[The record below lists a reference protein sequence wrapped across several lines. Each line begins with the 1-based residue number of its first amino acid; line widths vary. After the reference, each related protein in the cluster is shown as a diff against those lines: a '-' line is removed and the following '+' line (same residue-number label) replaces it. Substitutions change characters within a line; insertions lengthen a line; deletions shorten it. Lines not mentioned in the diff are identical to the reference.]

1 MATQGFQQVQKQV
14 QSMVLAPQLR
24 QSLKILQVPAL
35 ELRSAILE
43 ELQTNPTLE
52 ELPFED
58 ISIEERAEKP
68 KDEDFDSGSDGD
80 SEDAPPTD
88 EFERPADSHESAER
102 MDFSDDF
109 SVLEKLHEDYRQQM
123 YEDAGERPYTSEDAE
138 RRQHFFDSLT
148 STTSLQEHL
157 MDQATMSEEDKEVL
171 QALEY
176 LIGNLDE
183 SGFLTESLSDAALVT
198 NLPLRKLQAASKLLK
213 TLDPVGIGSENVQE
227 CLLTQLQSKGRKDAL
242 IAKIIRNHWNLLL
255 RRRIPDIARKTG
267 ANTEDVETALREISQ
282 LDPAPARRFSEDNNQ
297 VIEPDVTVQKDDD
310 GDWQIIL
317 NNDYVPKL
325 RISPIYKQM
334 LAQGRLKGKDREYV
348 QEKFRSSRFLIN
360 AIEQRQQTIERITR
374 QLLRFQNDFFERG
387 TAGLHP
393 LTMNQVAEAV
403 EVHETTVSRAIA
415 NKYIRTPH
423 GVFEM
428 KYFFTPG
435 YQSDDGQ
442 SLSNKSVKERI
453 ARIIESE
460 PSSKPFSDQKVV
472 KILEEE
478 GVKIARRTV
487 AKYREELGILPTNL
501 RRKYS

>member
-1 MATQGFQQVQKQV
+1 
-14 QSMVLAPQLR
+14 MVLAPQLR

-68 KDEDFDSGSDGD
+68 KEEDYDRGSDADGD
-80 SEDAPPTD
+80 DAPATD
-88 EFERPADSHESAER
+88 EYERPVDTHESAER

-109 SVLEKLHEDYRQQM
+109 SVLEKLHEDYRQQL

-157 MDQATMSEEDKEVL
+157 MDQATMSEDDKEVL

-183 SGFLTESLSDAALVT
+183 CGFLTESLSDAALVT

-227 CLLTQLQSKGRKDAL
+227 CLLTQLQAKGRKDAL

-267 ANTEDVETALREISQ
+267 ANTEDVEAALREISQ
-282 LDPAPARRFSEDNNQ
+282 LDPAPARQFSEDNNQ

-460 PSSKPFSDQKVV
+460 PASKPFSDQKVV